1 MKSLRAC
8 FASGVILCLMGCGNQ
23 SNEDL
28 TRRIEVLQAEHAAL
42 EATVDSIKTNLKSQT
57 EVSQMLLELIKKSNG
72 DQ

>member
-1 MKSLRAC
+1 
-8 FASGVILCLMGCGNQ
+8 MGCGNQ